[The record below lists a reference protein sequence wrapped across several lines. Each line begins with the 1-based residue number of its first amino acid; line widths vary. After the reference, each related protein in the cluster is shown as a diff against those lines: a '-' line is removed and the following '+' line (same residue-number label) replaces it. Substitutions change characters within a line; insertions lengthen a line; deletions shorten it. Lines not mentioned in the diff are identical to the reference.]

1 MAYKIIVPI
10 ILAIMVMGCSTTPTK
25 YVTRIETVT
34 VYKPVYTPPENLK
47 NLPKL
52 VRPELA
58 TNKLSPE
65 DVQNPG
71 HVVKLTIESIAQL
84 RTYAEQLEDQIEV
97 YRGVLLKSSDPLP
110 EPHTEIS
117 ETVDYRNDK

>member
-84 RTYAEQLEDQIEV
+84 RTYAEQLSI
-97 YRGVLLKSSDPLP
+97 
-110 EPHTEIS
+110 
-117 ETVDYRNDK
+117 